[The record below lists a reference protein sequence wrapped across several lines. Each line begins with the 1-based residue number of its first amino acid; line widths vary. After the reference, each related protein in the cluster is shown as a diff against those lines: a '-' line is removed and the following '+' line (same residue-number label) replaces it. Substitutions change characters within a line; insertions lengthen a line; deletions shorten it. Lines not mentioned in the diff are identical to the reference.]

1 MTSNSKRAI
10 VLNGSPR
17 RNNSSTLHVTNAFVR
32 GLEDGGYEVKY
43 YNIADLKITPCL
55 GCLSCWAKTEGKCV
69 IHNDDIDNIK
79 KEIEESDI
87 VIESFPLYFF
97 GMPGIMKVFTDRMMP
112 MMSTYCGQEVPSDGS
127 PFHGIR
133 TPKEGQKLVIISS
146 CAYTEAD
153 FVYDSLTTQ
162 YDCICGK
169 NNYTSIYVPQIK
181 TLIDLHNENKLNKFL
196 NKYKEAGLEFANNG
210 FLSEETKSL
219 LKKPPFSV
227 GAYKTFLAMHWEEEK
242 NENKN

>member
-1 MTSNSKRAI
+1 MSLKKDI

-17 RNNSSTLHVTNAFVR
+17 RNISSTMHVTNAFIN
-32 GLEDGGYEVKY
+32 GLIKGGYEVKVI
-43 YNIADLKITPCL
+43 NIADLKITPCL
-55 GCLSCWAKTEGKCV
+55 GCLSCWGRTAGNCV
-69 IHNDDIDNIK
+69 IKNDDINNVIDQIM
-79 KEIEESDI
+79 ESEI

-112 MMSTYCGQEVPSDGS
+112 MMSTYRGDAVPMDGK

-133 TPKEGQKLVIISS
+133 YPKEGQKLVIISS
-146 CAYTEAD
+146 CAYTESD
-153 FVYDSLTTQ
+153 FVYDSLKAQ

-169 NNYTSIYVPQIK
+169 NNYTSIFVPQIK

-196 NKYKEAGLEFANNG
+196 QKFTDAGFEFANNKC
-210 FLSEETKSL
+210 LSNETKEL
-219 LKKPPFSV
+219 LKKTPFSV

-242 NENKN
+242 NAKIEN

>member
-1 MTSNSKRAI
+1 METTNKRAL

-17 RNNSSTLHVTNAFVR
+17 RGNSSTLKVTKAFCE
-32 GLEDGGYEVKY
+32 GLTKGGYEIEY
-43 YNIADLKITPCL
+43 INIADLKITPCL
-55 GCLSCWAKTEGKCV
+55 GCLSCWAKTEGECV
-69 IHNDDIDNIK
+69 IHNDDIDSIRK
-79 KEIEESDI
+79 KIHESDI
-87 VIESFPLYFF
+87 IIESYPLYFF

-112 MMSTYCGQEVPSDGS
+112 EMSTYVGTEVPLDGR

-133 TPKEGQKLVIISS
+133 FPKINQKLVIISS

-153 FVYDSLTTQ
+153 FVYDSLKLE

-169 NNYTSIYVPQIK
+169 GNYTPIFVPQIK
-181 TLIDLHNENKLNKFL
+181 TLIDLKNENKINRYLEKYINAGYEFSLNKS
-196 NKYKEAGLEFANNG
+196 
-210 FLSEETKSL
+210 LSEETYEI